1 MHSIKLHDNKFLYN
15 NKFLGSDTSIDWVRS
30 ETVFRNQDF
39 AIFFVYLFFYLLI
52 ILWLLLLL
60 SDCSLMVT
68 KWLQQLPTSHSFPA
82 TSKCQKQKDS
92 SISSSLR
99 NEENLPSSLSGRL
112 LVGQSCVTCPIFNQ
126 SLTRCTE
133 LQLGTGTNRDLH
145 PDTPTGPPSQNH
157 MLLISWTESVFWGFF
172 FSFLIWTIFNIFI
185 EFVIMLLLFYL
196 LVFWSRDIWDLSSP
210 TRDQAH
216 TSCIGRQ
223 SQNHWTTREV
233 PIC

>member
-1 MHSIKLHDNKFLYN
+1 MSAAF
-15 NKFLGSDTSIDWVRS
+15 T
-30 ETVFRNQDF
+30 FRLFPHGHKMATTAPNITFFPSNIQMPKTEGLLDF
-39 AIFFVYLFFYLLI
+39 F
-52 ILWLLLLL
+52 
-60 SDCSLMVT
+60 
-68 KWLQQLPTSHSFPA
+68 
-82 TSKCQKQKDS
+82 
-92 SISSSLR
+92 LR

-133 LQLGTGTNRDLH
+133 LQPGTGTNRDLH

-157 MLLISWTESVFWGFF
+157 LLLNSWTESVFWGFF
-172 FSFLIWTIFNIFI
+172 LRLSFLIWTIFNIFI

-223 SQNHWTTREV
+223 SHNHWTTREV